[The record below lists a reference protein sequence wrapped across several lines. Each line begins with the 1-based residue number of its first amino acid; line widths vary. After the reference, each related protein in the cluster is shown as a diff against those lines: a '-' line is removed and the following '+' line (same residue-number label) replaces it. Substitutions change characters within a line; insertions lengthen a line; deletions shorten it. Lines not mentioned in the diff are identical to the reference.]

1 MISARSNRSGFT
13 LLEVVV
19 AIGILAISLVAIFEM
34 QGGNIET
41 AMRTRDI
48 TVATLLARSKM
59 IDIEQELFEE
69 GFTDFEESMSGTFE
83 DEGWPEFS
91 WEADLTKVEIPIPD
105 SFPGADEN
113 PNAALMMGSASF
125 ITDLIKNALR
135 ECALTVTWDVGG
147 DPRELMVTTH
157 FIDLTKAT
165 LLESTSSSRSSA
177 AKNTTGSTTSTS
189 TSTTTSK

>member
-1 MISARSNRSGFT
+1 MISAFSNRSGFT

-59 IDIEQELFEE
+59 IDIERELFEE
-69 GFTDFEESMSGTFE
+69 GFGDFEESMSGTFE
-83 DEGWPEFS
+83 EEGWPEFS
-91 WEADLTKVEIPIPD
+91 WEAEITKVEMPIPD

-113 PNAALMMGSASF
+113 PQCRF
-125 ITDLIKNALR
+125 D
-135 ECALTVTWDVGG
+135 DGG
-147 DPRELMVTTH
+147 GVFHHRHDQEFFARMRADRQLGRWRRYER
-157 FIDLTKAT
+157 FSSDDT
-165 LLESTSSSRSSA
+165 LYRRDESRS
-177 AKNTTGSTTSTS
+177 TGKYVRFS
-189 TSTTTSK
+189 

>member
-1 MISARSNRSGFT
+1 MTSVFSNRSGFT

-59 IDIEQELFEE
+59 IDIERELFEE
-69 GFTDFEESMSGTFE
+69 GFGDFEESMSGTFE
-83 DEGWPEFS
+83 EEGWPEFS
-91 WEADLTKVEIPIPD
+91 WEAEITKVEMPIPD

-113 PNAALMMGSASF
+113 PNAALMMGAASF
-125 ITDLIKNALR
+125 ITDMIKNSLR
-135 ECALTVTWDVGG
+135 ECALTVSWDVGG
-147 DPRELMVTTH
+147 DTRDFQVTTH
-157 FIDLTKAT
+157 FIDVTKAAQ
-165 LLESTSSSRSSA
+165 LESTADSRKTSA
-177 AKNTTGSTTSTS
+177 ATK
-189 TSTTTSK
+189 K